1 MKQYYRENVRKEQ
14 ILSPT
19 HGLFDDLQYMSFQCF
34 LTYVMCPCA
43 QVKDLKALLQH
54 DRTHFEEEMCEEGE
68 KNITVYKN
76 VKDSGSTRVSRDIH
90 SSQIQ
95 FKPF

>member
-1 MKQYYRENVRKEQ
+1 MKQYYSEKVRKEQ

-19 HGLFDDLQYMSFQCF
+19 HGLFDDLQYVSFQCF

-43 QVKDLKALLQH
+43 QVKDFKTLLQN

-68 KNITVYKN
+68 KTIRLYKN
-76 VKDSGSTRVSRDIH
+76 VKGSRSTRVNRDIH
-90 SSQIQ
+90 SFQIQ